1 MFFVKN
7 RMVNAKMPGIIHRK
21 MIPGFVYMVV
31 FPFRSRYV
39 AVFCTLSYPL
49 ALFVFRLT

>member
-21 MIPGFVYMVV
+21 MIPGFVYMVII
-31 FPFRSRYV
+31 
-39 AVFCTLSYPL
+39 LSARVRLPC
-49 ALFVFRLT
+49 FVH

>member
-21 MIPGFVYMVV
+21 MIPGFVYV
-31 FPFRSRYV
+31 FFSFRSRYV

-49 ALFVFRLT
+49 ALFVFLLT